1 MSKQIT
7 VPLEVYVRLQELA
20 SLATYNYCEQDSE
33 KTRAEDT
40 QAVQVSAPEEADI
53 EVKEHAAL
61 SQQDDCRQS
70 ESDPRHPWS
79 LTNTDGASLL
89 DERRVL
95 RPEAAE
101 LYFTLLPLIA
111 QEFVQQQ
118 QALVAAYRN
127 TPKPGVARALMRPSN
142 QRLIPLT
149 EVPHE
154 NRRIAARIEKEFYTD
169 VPESRRIYGVL
180 PGVMDYM
187 MRHDLNYETILNI
200 IESPDSTVVQE
211 SAQENRYG
219 REVTLYTNEGLG
231 YQVVLNPLTVEVLAL
246 RPLTA
251 SAGGYQL
258 SFEAQSQLKA
268 LGLTSEYITRILDEA
283 DNRQPIPGTNR
294 TVYSLNGYQV
304 EFSHAE
310 QQVIRIGRGSAVSRN
325 PFESQPRMSGKK
337 KQRGRKIP
345 HDVDEFI
352 QLLQEHGFTVTMGG
366 KHYDIR
372 HEALAP
378 GLKAVTSVTPSDS
391 QRWHL
396 NSARQIRNTF
406 GIDLRYADP
415 RDSVRGV
422 ISGDSAPGNI
432 ATKPASPQAVA
443 SEGAGSESTDP
454 DLSTS
459 MKISEG

>member
-1 MSKQIT
+1 MSAKQIT

-20 SLATYNYCEQDSE
+20 SLAGYSYRE
-33 KTRAEDT
+33 AEDG
-40 QAVQVSAPEEADI
+40 EAAKRTWD
-53 EVKEHAAL
+53 
-61 SQQDDCRQS
+61 
-70 ESDPRHPWS
+70 
-79 LTNTDGASLL
+79 LTNDEGASLL
-89 DERRVL
+89 DEHGAI

-101 LYFTLLPLIA
+101 LYFTLMPLIA
-111 QEFVQQQ
+111 HEFVQQQ
-118 QALVAAYRN
+118 QALVEAYRK
-127 TPKPGVARALMRPSN
+127 TPKPAAARAKIRPSN

-149 EVPHE
+149 EVPLE
-154 NRRIAARIEKEFYTD
+154 NQRIAARIEQEFYGE

-187 MRHDLNYETILNI
+187 MRHDLGYPLLLEI
-200 IESPDSTVVQE
+200 IESPESVVRE
-211 SAQENRYG
+211 ETAEENRYG
-219 REVTLYTNEGLG
+219 REVTLYTHEDLG

-246 RPLTA
+246 RPLKA

-258 SFEAQSQLKA
+258 SPDAQSQLKS

-283 DNRQPIPGTNR
+283 DNRQPIPGTSR

-304 EFSHAE
+304 EFSHSE
-310 QQVIRIGRGSAVSRN
+310 QQVIRIARGVAANRN
-325 PFESQPRMSGKK
+325 PFESQPRMSGRKR
-337 KQRGRKIP
+337 QRGRKIP
-345 HDVDEFI
+345 HDVDEFV

-378 GLKAVTSVTPSDS
+378 GQKAVTSVTPSDS

-415 RDSVRGV
+415 RDSVRGIV
-422 ISGDSAPGNI
+422 QGTNPANNSAKDALPAEDSA
-432 ATKPASPQAVA
+432 
-443 SEGAGSESTDP
+443 SESSAGT
-454 DLSTS
+454 
-459 MKISEG
+459 E

>member
-1 MSKQIT
+1 MSAKQIT

-20 SLATYNYCEQDSE
+20 SLAGYSYRE
-33 KTRAEDT
+33 AEDG
-40 QAVQVSAPEEADI
+40 EAAERTWD
-53 EVKEHAAL
+53 
-61 SQQDDCRQS
+61 
-70 ESDPRHPWS
+70 
-79 LTNTDGASLL
+79 LTNDEGASLL
-89 DERRVL
+89 DEHGAI

-111 QEFVQQQ
+111 HEFVQQQ
-118 QALVAAYRN
+118 QALVEAYRK
-127 TPKPGVARALMRPSN
+127 TPKPAAARAKIRPSN

-149 EVPHE
+149 EVPLE
-154 NRRIAARIEKEFYTD
+154 NQRIAARIEQEFYGE

-187 MRHDLNYETILNI
+187 MRHDLGYPLLLEI
-200 IESPDSTVVQE
+200 IESPESVVRE
-211 SAQENRYG
+211 ETAEENRYG
-219 REVTLYTNEGLG
+219 REVTLYTHEDLG
-231 YQVVLNPLTVEVLAL
+231 YQIVLNPLTVEVLAL
-246 RPLTA
+246 RPLKA

-258 SFEAQSQLKA
+258 SPDAQSQLKA

-283 DNRQPIPGTNR
+283 DNRQPIPGTSR

-304 EFSHAE
+304 EFSHSE
-310 QQVIRIGRGSAVSRN
+310 QQVIRIARGVAANRN
-325 PFESQPRMSGKK
+325 PFESQPRMSGRKR
-337 KQRGRKIP
+337 QRGRKIP
-345 HDVDEFI
+345 HDVDEFV

-378 GLKAVTSVTPSDS
+378 GQKAVTSVTPSDS

-415 RDSVRGV
+415 RDSVRGIV
-422 ISGDSAPGNI
+422 QGTNPANNSAKDALPAEDSA
-432 ATKPASPQAVA
+432 
-443 SEGAGSESTDP
+443 SESSAGT
-454 DLSTS
+454 
-459 MKISEG
+459 E

>member
-1 MSKQIT
+1 MSAKQIT

-20 SLATYNYCEQDSE
+20 SLSGYSYRE
-33 KTRAEDT
+33 AEEGTERTWDL
-40 QAVQVSAPEEADI
+40 ANDE
-53 EVKEHAAL
+53 
-61 SQQDDCRQS
+61 
-70 ESDPRHPWS
+70 
-79 LTNTDGASLL
+79 GASLL
-89 DERRVL
+89 DERGAI

-101 LYFTLLPLIA
+101 LYFTLMPLIA
-111 QEFVQQQ
+111 HEFVQQQ
-118 QALVAAYRN
+118 QALVEAYRK
-127 TPKPGVARALMRPSN
+127 TPKPAAARAKIRPSN

-149 EVPHE
+149 EVPLE
-154 NRRIAARIEKEFYTD
+154 NQRIAARIEQEFYGE

-187 MRHDLNYETILNI
+187 MRHDLGYALLLEI
-200 IESPDSTVVQE
+200 IESPKSVVRE
-211 SAQENRYG
+211 ETAEENRYG
-219 REVTLYTNEGLG
+219 REVTLYTHEDLG

-246 RPLTA
+246 RPLKA

-258 SFEAQSQLKA
+258 SLEAQSQLKA

-283 DNRQPIPGTNR
+283 DNRQPIPGTSR

-304 EFSHAE
+304 EFSHSD
-310 QQVIRIGRGSAVSRN
+310 QQVIRIARGVAANRN
-325 PFESQPRMSGKK
+325 PFESQPRMSGRKR
-337 KQRGRKIP
+337 QRGRKIP
-345 HDVDEFI
+345 HDVDEFV

-378 GLKAVTSVTPSDS
+378 GQKAVTSVTPSDS

-415 RDSVRGV
+415 RDSVRGIV
-422 ISGDSAPGNI
+422 RGTRPAKDALPAEDSAPDDG
-432 ATKPASPQAVA
+432 KHPADSV
-443 SEGAGSESTDP
+443 S
-454 DLSTS
+454 
-459 MKISEG
+459 

>member
-1 MSKQIT
+1 MSAKQIT

-20 SLATYNYCEQDSE
+20 SLAGYSYRE
-33 KTRAEDT
+33 AEDG
-40 QAVQVSAPEEADI
+40 EAAERTWD
-53 EVKEHAAL
+53 
-61 SQQDDCRQS
+61 
-70 ESDPRHPWS
+70 
-79 LTNTDGASLL
+79 LTNDEGASLL
-89 DERRVL
+89 DEHGAI

-101 LYFTLLPLIA
+101 LYFTLMPLIA
-111 QEFVQQQ
+111 HEFVQQQ
-118 QALVAAYRN
+118 QALVEAYRK
-127 TPKPGVARALMRPSN
+127 TPKPAAARAKIRPSN

-149 EVPHE
+149 EVPLE
-154 NRRIAARIEKEFYTD
+154 NQRIAARIEQEFYGK

-187 MRHDLNYETILNI
+187 MRHDLGYPLLLEI
-200 IESPDSTVVQE
+200 IESPESVVRE
-211 SAQENRYG
+211 ETAEENRYG
-219 REVTLYTNEGLG
+219 REVTLYTHEDLG

-246 RPLTA
+246 RPLKA

-258 SFEAQSQLKA
+258 SPDAQSQLKA

-283 DNRQPIPGTNR
+283 DNRQPIPGTSR

-304 EFSHAE
+304 EFSHSE
-310 QQVIRIGRGSAVSRN
+310 QQVIRIARGVAANRN
-325 PFESQPRMSGKK
+325 PFESQPRMSGRKR
-337 KQRGRKIP
+337 QRGRKIP
-345 HDVDEFI
+345 HDVDEFV

-378 GLKAVTSVTPSDS
+378 GQKAVTSVTPSDS

-415 RDSVRGV
+415 RDSVRGIV
-422 ISGDSAPGNI
+422 QGTNPANNSAKYALPAEDSA
-432 ATKPASPQAVA
+432 
-443 SEGAGSESTDP
+443 SESSAGT
-454 DLSTS
+454 
-459 MKISEG
+459 E

>member
-1 MSKQIT
+1 MSAKQIT

-20 SLATYNYCEQDSE
+20 SLAGYSYRE
-33 KTRAEDT
+33 AEDG
-40 QAVQVSAPEEADI
+40 EAAERTWD
-53 EVKEHAAL
+53 
-61 SQQDDCRQS
+61 
-70 ESDPRHPWS
+70 
-79 LTNTDGASLL
+79 LTNDEGTSLL
-89 DERRVL
+89 DEHGAI

-101 LYFTLLPLIA
+101 LYFTLMPLIA
-111 QEFVQQQ
+111 HEFVQQQ
-118 QALVAAYRN
+118 QALVEAYRK
-127 TPKPGVARALMRPSN
+127 TPKPAAARAKIRPSN

-149 EVPHE
+149 EVPLE
-154 NRRIAARIEKEFYTD
+154 NQRIAARIEQEFYGE

-187 MRHDLNYETILNI
+187 MRHDLGYPLLLEI
-200 IESPDSTVVQE
+200 IESPESVVRE
-211 SAQENRYG
+211 ETAEENRYG
-219 REVTLYTNEGLG
+219 REVTLYTHEDLG

-246 RPLTA
+246 RPLKA

-258 SFEAQSQLKA
+258 SPDAQSQLKA

-283 DNRQPIPGTNR
+283 DNRQPIPGTSR

-304 EFSHAE
+304 EFSHSE
-310 QQVIRIGRGSAVSRN
+310 QQVIRIARGVAANRN
-325 PFESQPRMSGKK
+325 PFESQPRMSGRKR
-337 KQRGRKIP
+337 QRGRKIP
-345 HDVDEFI
+345 HDVDEFV

-378 GLKAVTSVTPSDS
+378 GQKAVTSVTPSDS

-415 RDSVRGV
+415 RDSVRGIV
-422 ISGDSAPGNI
+422 QGTNPANNSAKDALPAEDSA
-432 ATKPASPQAVA
+432 
-443 SEGAGSESTDP
+443 SESSAGT
-454 DLSTS
+454 
-459 MKISEG
+459 E

>member
-1 MSKQIT
+1 MSAKQIT

-20 SLATYNYCEQDSE
+20 SLAGYSYRE
-33 KTRAEDT
+33 AEDG
-40 QAVQVSAPEEADI
+40 EAAERTWD
-53 EVKEHAAL
+53 
-61 SQQDDCRQS
+61 
-70 ESDPRHPWS
+70 
-79 LTNTDGASLL
+79 LTNDEGASLL
-89 DERRVL
+89 DEHGAI

-111 QEFVQQQ
+111 HEFVQQQ
-118 QALVAAYRN
+118 QALVEAYRK
-127 TPKPGVARALMRPSN
+127 TPKPAAARAKIRPSN

-149 EVPHE
+149 EVPLE
-154 NRRIAARIEKEFYTD
+154 NQRIAARIEQEFYGE

-187 MRHDLNYETILNI
+187 MRHDLGYPLLLEI
-200 IESPDSTVVQE
+200 IESPESVVRE
-211 SAQENRYG
+211 ETAEENRYG
-219 REVTLYTNEGLG
+219 REVTLYTHEDLG

-246 RPLTA
+246 RPLKA

-258 SFEAQSQLKA
+258 SPDAQSQLKA

-283 DNRQPIPGTNR
+283 DNRQPIPGTSR

-304 EFSHAE
+304 EFSHSE
-310 QQVIRIGRGSAVSRN
+310 QQVIRIARGVAANRN
-325 PFESQPRMSGKK
+325 PFESQPRMSGRKR
-337 KQRGRKIP
+337 QRGRKIP
-345 HDVDEFI
+345 HDVDEFV

-378 GLKAVTSVTPSDS
+378 GQKAVTSVTPSDS

-415 RDSVRGV
+415 RDSVRGIV
-422 ISGDSAPGNI
+422 QGTNPANNSAKDALPAEDSA
-432 ATKPASPQAVA
+432 
-443 SEGAGSESTDP
+443 SECSAGTE
-454 DLSTS
+454 
-459 MKISEG
+459 

>member
-1 MSKQIT
+1 MSAKQIT

-20 SLATYNYCEQDSE
+20 SLAGYSYRE
-33 KTRAEDT
+33 AEDG
-40 QAVQVSAPEEADI
+40 EAAERTWD
-53 EVKEHAAL
+53 
-61 SQQDDCRQS
+61 
-70 ESDPRHPWS
+70 
-79 LTNTDGASLL
+79 LTNDEGASLL
-89 DERRVL
+89 DEHGAI

-101 LYFTLLPLIA
+101 LYFTLMPLIA
-111 QEFVQQQ
+111 HEFVQQQ
-118 QALVAAYRN
+118 QALVEAYRK
-127 TPKPGVARALMRPSN
+127 TPKPAAARAKIRPSN

-149 EVPHE
+149 EVPLE
-154 NRRIAARIEKEFYTD
+154 NQRIAARIEQEFYGE

-187 MRHDLNYETILNI
+187 MRHDLGYPLLLEI
-200 IESPDSTVVQE
+200 IESPESVVRE
-211 SAQENRYG
+211 ETAEENRYG
-219 REVTLYTNEGLG
+219 REVTLYTHEDLG

-246 RPLTA
+246 RPLKA

-258 SFEAQSQLKA
+258 SPDAQSQLKT

-283 DNRQPIPGTNR
+283 DNRQPIPGTSR

-304 EFSHAE
+304 EFSHSE
-310 QQVIRIGRGSAVSRN
+310 QQVIRIARGVAANRN
-325 PFESQPRMSGKK
+325 PFESQPRMSGRKR
-337 KQRGRKIP
+337 QRGRKIP
-345 HDVDEFI
+345 HDVDEFV

-378 GLKAVTSVTPSDS
+378 GQKAVTSVTPSDS

-415 RDSVRGV
+415 RDSVRGIV
-422 ISGDSAPGNI
+422 QGTNPANNSAKDVLPAEDSA
-432 ATKPASPQAVA
+432 
-443 SEGAGSESTDP
+443 SESSAGT
-454 DLSTS
+454 
-459 MKISEG
+459 E

>member
-1 MSKQIT
+1 MSAKQIT

-20 SLATYNYCEQDSE
+20 SLAGYSYRE
-33 KTRAEDT
+33 AEDRE
-40 QAVQVSAPEEADI
+40 AVERIWD
-53 EVKEHAAL
+53 
-61 SQQDDCRQS
+61 
-70 ESDPRHPWS
+70 
-79 LTNTDGASLL
+79 LTNDEGASLL
-89 DERRVL
+89 DERGAI

-101 LYFTLLPLIA
+101 LYFTLMPLIA
-111 QEFVQQQ
+111 HEFVQQQ
-118 QALVAAYRN
+118 QALVEAYRK
-127 TPKPGVARALMRPSN
+127 TPKPAAARAKIRPSN

-149 EVPHE
+149 EVPLE
-154 NRRIAARIEKEFYTD
+154 NQRIAARIEQEFYGE

-187 MRHDLNYETILNI
+187 MRHDLGYPLLLEI
-200 IESPDSTVVQE
+200 IESPESVVRE
-211 SAQENRYG
+211 ETAEENRYG
-219 REVTLYTNEGLG
+219 REVTLYTHEDLG

-246 RPLTA
+246 RPLKA

-258 SFEAQSQLKA
+258 SPDAQSQLKA

-283 DNRQPIPGTNR
+283 DNRQPIPGTSR

-304 EFSHAE
+304 EFSHSE
-310 QQVIRIGRGSAVSRN
+310 QQVIRIARGVAANRN
-325 PFESQPRMSGKK
+325 PFESQPRMSGRKR
-337 KQRGRKIP
+337 QRGRKIP
-345 HDVDEFI
+345 HDVDEFV

-378 GLKAVTSVTPSDS
+378 GQKAVTSVTPSDS

-415 RDSVRGV
+415 RDSVRGIV
-422 ISGDSAPGNI
+422 RGANPANNPAKDALPAEDSA
-432 ATKPASPQAVA
+432 
-443 SEGAGSESTDP
+443 SESSAGP
-454 DLSTS
+454 
-459 MKISEG
+459 E

>member
-1 MSKQIT
+1 MSAKQIT

-20 SLATYNYCEQDSE
+20 SLAGYSYRE
-33 KTRAEDT
+33 AEDG
-40 QAVQVSAPEEADI
+40 EAAERTWD
-53 EVKEHAAL
+53 
-61 SQQDDCRQS
+61 
-70 ESDPRHPWS
+70 
-79 LTNTDGASLL
+79 LTNDEGASLL
-89 DERRVL
+89 DEHGAI

-101 LYFTLLPLIA
+101 LYFTLMPLIA
-111 QEFVQQQ
+111 HEFVQQQ
-118 QALVAAYRN
+118 QALVEAYRK
-127 TPKPGVARALMRPSN
+127 TPKPAAARAKIRPSN

-149 EVPHE
+149 EVPLE
-154 NRRIAARIEKEFYTD
+154 NQRIAARIEQEFYGE

-187 MRHDLNYETILNI
+187 MRHDLGYPLLLEI
-200 IESPDSTVVQE
+200 IESPESVVRE
-211 SAQENRYG
+211 ETAEENRYG
-219 REVTLYTNEGLG
+219 REVTLYTHEDLG

-246 RPLTA
+246 RPLKA

-258 SFEAQSQLKA
+258 SPDAQSQLKA

-283 DNRQPIPGTNR
+283 DNRQPIPGTSR

-304 EFSHAE
+304 EFSHSE
-310 QQVIRIGRGSAVSRN
+310 QQVIRIARGVAANRN
-325 PFESQPRMSGKK
+325 PFESQPRMSGRKR
-337 KQRGRKIP
+337 QRGRKIP
-345 HDVDEFI
+345 HDVDEFV

-378 GLKAVTSVTPSDS
+378 GQKAVTSVTPSDS

-415 RDSVRGV
+415 RDSVRGIV
-422 ISGDSAPGNI
+422 QGTNPANNPSKDALPAEDSA
-432 ATKPASPQAVA
+432 
-443 SEGAGSESTDP
+443 SESSAGT
-454 DLSTS
+454 
-459 MKISEG
+459 E

>member
-1 MSKQIT
+1 MSAKQIT

-20 SLATYNYCEQDSE
+20 SLAGYSYRE
-33 KTRAEDT
+33 AEEGTERTWDL
-40 QAVQVSAPEEADI
+40 ANDE
-53 EVKEHAAL
+53 
-61 SQQDDCRQS
+61 
-70 ESDPRHPWS
+70 
-79 LTNTDGASLL
+79 GASLL
-89 DERRVL
+89 DERGAI

-101 LYFTLLPLIA
+101 LYFTLMPLIA
-111 QEFVQQQ
+111 HEFVQQQ
-118 QALVAAYRN
+118 QALVEAYRK
-127 TPKPGVARALMRPSN
+127 TPKPAAARAKIRPSN

-149 EVPHE
+149 EVPLE
-154 NRRIAARIEKEFYTD
+154 NQRIAARIEQEFYGE

-187 MRHDLNYETILNI
+187 MRHDLGYALLLEI
-200 IESPDSTVVQE
+200 IESPKSVVRE
-211 SAQENRYG
+211 ETAEENRYG
-219 REVTLYTNEGLG
+219 REVTLYTHEDLG

-246 RPLTA
+246 RPLKA

-258 SFEAQSQLKA
+258 SPDAQSQLKA

-283 DNRQPIPGTNR
+283 DNRQPIPGTSR

-304 EFSHAE
+304 EFSHSE
-310 QQVIRIGRGSAVSRN
+310 QQVIRIARGVAANRN
-325 PFESQPRMSGKK
+325 PFESQPRMSGRKR
-337 KQRGRKIP
+337 QRGRKIP
-345 HDVDEFI
+345 HDVDEFV

-378 GLKAVTSVTPSDS
+378 GQKAVTSVTPSDS

-415 RDSVRGV
+415 RDSVRGIV
-422 ISGDSAPGNI
+422 QGTNPANNSAKDVLPAEDSA
-432 ATKPASPQAVA
+432 
-443 SEGAGSESTDP
+443 SESSAGT
-454 DLSTS
+454 
-459 MKISEG
+459 E

>member
-1 MSKQIT
+1 MSAKQIT

-20 SLATYNYCEQDSE
+20 SLAGYSYRE
-33 KTRAEDT
+33 AEDG
-40 QAVQVSAPEEADI
+40 EAAERTWD
-53 EVKEHAAL
+53 
-61 SQQDDCRQS
+61 
-70 ESDPRHPWS
+70 
-79 LTNTDGASLL
+79 LTNDEGASLL
-89 DERRVL
+89 DEYGAI

-101 LYFTLLPLIA
+101 LYFTLMPLIA
-111 QEFVQQQ
+111 HEFVQQQ
-118 QALVAAYRN
+118 QALVEAYRK
-127 TPKPGVARALMRPSN
+127 TPKPAAARAKIRPSN

-149 EVPHE
+149 EVPLE
-154 NRRIAARIEKEFYTD
+154 NQRIAARIEQEFYGE

-187 MRHDLNYETILNI
+187 MRHDLGYPLLLEI
-200 IESPDSTVVQE
+200 IESPESVVRE
-211 SAQENRYG
+211 ETAEENRYG
-219 REVTLYTNEGLG
+219 REVTLYTHEDLG

-246 RPLTA
+246 RPLKA

-258 SFEAQSQLKA
+258 SPDAQSQLKA

-283 DNRQPIPGTNR
+283 DNRQPIPGTSR

-304 EFSHAE
+304 EFSHSE
-310 QQVIRIGRGSAVSRN
+310 QQVIRIARGVAANRN
-325 PFESQPRMSGKK
+325 PFESQPRMSGRKR
-337 KQRGRKIP
+337 QRGRKIP
-345 HDVDEFI
+345 HDVDEFV

-378 GLKAVTSVTPSDS
+378 GQKAVTSVTPSDS

-415 RDSVRGV
+415 RDSVRGIV
-422 ISGDSAPGNI
+422 QGTNPANNSAKDALPAEDS
-432 ATKPASPQAVA
+432 V
-443 SEGAGSESTDP
+443 SESSAGT
-454 DLSTS
+454 
-459 MKISEG
+459 E

>member
-1 MSKQIT
+1 MSAKQIT

-20 SLATYNYCEQDSE
+20 SLAGYSYRE
-33 KTRAEDT
+33 AEEGTERTWD
-40 QAVQVSAPEEADI
+40 
-53 EVKEHAAL
+53 
-61 SQQDDCRQS
+61 
-70 ESDPRHPWS
+70 
-79 LTNTDGASLL
+79 LTNDEGASLL
-89 DERRVL
+89 DERGAI

-101 LYFTLLPLIA
+101 LYFTLMPLIA
-111 QEFVQQQ
+111 HEFVQQQ
-118 QALVAAYRN
+118 QALVEAYRK
-127 TPKPGVARALMRPSN
+127 TPKPAAARAKIRPSN

-149 EVPHE
+149 EVPLE
-154 NRRIAARIEKEFYTD
+154 NQRIAARIEQEFYGE

-187 MRHDLNYETILNI
+187 MRHDLGYALLLEI
-200 IESPDSTVVQE
+200 IESPKSVVRE
-211 SAQENRYG
+211 ETAEENRYG
-219 REVTLYTNEGLG
+219 REVTLYTHEELG

-246 RPLTA
+246 RPLKA

-258 SFEAQSQLKA
+258 SLEAQSQLKA

-304 EFSHAE
+304 EFSHSD
-310 QQVIRIGRGSAVSRN
+310 QQVIRIARGVAANRN
-325 PFESQPRMSGKK
+325 PFESQPRMSGRKR
-337 KQRGRKIP
+337 QRGRKIP
-345 HDVDEFI
+345 HDVDEFV

-378 GLKAVTSVTPSDS
+378 GQKAVTSVTPSDS

-406 GIDLRYADP
+406 GVDLRYADP
-415 RDSVRGV
+415 RDSVRGIV
-422 ISGDSAPGNI
+422 RGTRPVKDALPAEDSAPDDG
-432 ATKPASPQAVA
+432 KQPADSV
-443 SEGAGSESTDP
+443 S
-454 DLSTS
+454 
-459 MKISEG
+459 

>member
-1 MSKQIT
+1 MSAKQIT

-20 SLATYNYCEQDSE
+20 SLAGYSYRE
-33 KTRAEDT
+33 AEDG
-40 QAVQVSAPEEADI
+40 EAAERIWD
-53 EVKEHAAL
+53 
-61 SQQDDCRQS
+61 
-70 ESDPRHPWS
+70 
-79 LTNTDGASLL
+79 LTNDEGASLL
-89 DERRVL
+89 DEHGAI

-101 LYFTLLPLIA
+101 LYFTLMPLIA
-111 QEFVQQQ
+111 HEFVQQQ
-118 QALVAAYRN
+118 QALVEAYRK
-127 TPKPGVARALMRPSN
+127 TPKPAAARAKIRPSN

-149 EVPHE
+149 EVPLE
-154 NRRIAARIEKEFYTD
+154 NQRIAARIEQEFYGE

-187 MRHDLNYETILNI
+187 MRHDLGYPLLLEI
-200 IESPDSTVVQE
+200 IESPESVVRE
-211 SAQENRYG
+211 ETAEENRYG
-219 REVTLYTNEGLG
+219 REVTLYTHEDLG

-246 RPLTA
+246 RPLNA

-258 SFEAQSQLKA
+258 SPDAQSQLKA

-283 DNRQPIPGTNR
+283 DNRQPIPGTSR

-304 EFSHAE
+304 EFSHSE
-310 QQVIRIGRGSAVSRN
+310 QQVIRIARGVAANRN
-325 PFESQPRMSGKK
+325 PFESQPRMSGRKR
-337 KQRGRKIP
+337 QRGRKIP
-345 HDVDEFI
+345 HDVDEFV

-378 GLKAVTSVTPSDS
+378 GQKAVTSVTPSDS

-415 RDSVRGV
+415 RDSVRGIV
-422 ISGDSAPGNI
+422 QGTNPANNSSKDALPAEDSA
-432 ATKPASPQAVA
+432 
-443 SEGAGSESTDP
+443 SESSAGT
-454 DLSTS
+454 
-459 MKISEG
+459 E

>member
-1 MSKQIT
+1 MSAKQIT

-20 SLATYNYCEQDSE
+20 SLAGYSYRE
-33 KTRAEDT
+33 AEDG
-40 QAVQVSAPEEADI
+40 EAAERTWD
-53 EVKEHAAL
+53 
-61 SQQDDCRQS
+61 
-70 ESDPRHPWS
+70 
-79 LTNTDGASLL
+79 LTNDEGASLL
-89 DERRVL
+89 DEHGAI

-101 LYFTLLPLIA
+101 LYFTLMPLIA
-111 QEFVQQQ
+111 HEFVQQQ
-118 QALVAAYRN
+118 QTLVEAYRK
-127 TPKPGVARALMRPSN
+127 TPKPAAARAKIRPSN

-149 EVPHE
+149 EVPLE
-154 NRRIAARIEKEFYTD
+154 NQRIAARIEQEFYGE

-187 MRHDLNYETILNI
+187 MRHDLGYPLLLEI
-200 IESPDSTVVQE
+200 IESPESVVRE
-211 SAQENRYG
+211 ETAEENRYG
-219 REVTLYTNEGLG
+219 REVTLYTHEDLG

-246 RPLTA
+246 RPLKA

-258 SFEAQSQLKA
+258 SPDAQRQLKA

-283 DNRQPIPGTNR
+283 DNRQPIPGTSR

-304 EFSHAE
+304 EFSHSE
-310 QQVIRIGRGSAVSRN
+310 QQVIRIARGVAANRN
-325 PFESQPRMSGKK
+325 PFESQPRMSGRKR
-337 KQRGRKIP
+337 QRGRKIP
-345 HDVDEFI
+345 HDVDEFV

-378 GLKAVTSVTPSDS
+378 GQKAVTSVTPSDS

-415 RDSVRGV
+415 RDSVRGIV
-422 ISGDSAPGNI
+422 QGTNPANNSAKDALPAEDSA
-432 ATKPASPQAVA
+432 
-443 SEGAGSESTDP
+443 SESSAGT
-454 DLSTS
+454 
-459 MKISEG
+459 E